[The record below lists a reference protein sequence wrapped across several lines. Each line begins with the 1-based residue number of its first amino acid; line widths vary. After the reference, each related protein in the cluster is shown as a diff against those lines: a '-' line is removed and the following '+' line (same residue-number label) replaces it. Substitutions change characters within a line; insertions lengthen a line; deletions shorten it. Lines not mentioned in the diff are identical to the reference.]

1 MITLGRLREI
11 ERVANEMVEIGGD
24 DLGRSWT
31 FVAAIADMARHA
43 VDEPESQEQ
52 MVEAMKF
59 NVTNSYGGNG
69 SFSDWDPHGPGYAR
83 FQELRDE
90 LARLVLTL

>member
-1 MITLGRLREI
+1 MITLDRLREI

-24 DLGRSWT
+24 DLRRSWS
-31 FVAAIADMARHA
+31 FVAAIADLARRA
-43 VDEPESQEQ
+43 VDEPASQDQ

-59 NVTNSYGGNG
+59 NVKNNYGGNG

-83 FQELRDE
+83 FQKLRDE